1 MTSFRSLSPL
11 VRRALLAIPLT
22 AVVAACD
29 PQFGVEETRQ
39 TTATQR
45 VAELRHDLRAD
56 PSNVEALRQMGKIY
70 ADQGLWVE
78 SMGAYREALIVA
90 PSDRL
95 LMLGFGRGQLAVGD
109 YAGAYKSAQQ
119 AGGGD
124 VEVMLLRSGA
134 LAGMNRLTEARTEL
148 ETARQM
154 APRDLDVRSNLGL
167 VAALQ
172 GDATAYAIA
181 RAVAFAPDA
190 EYSHIRNMVL
200 VGGITGNDASARY
213 DAERRGLDPAEI
225 GDIIAVGR
233 RARTQ
238 GMRAFTVLTD

>member
-1 MTSFRSLSPL
+1 MTSFTSFPPSL
-11 VRRALLAIPLT
+11 RRALVALPMIGAL
-22 AVVAACD
+22 AACD
-29 PQFGVEETRQ
+29 PEYGLEQTRQ

-45 VAELRHDLRAD
+45 VAELRHELRTD
-56 PSNVEALRQMGKIY
+56 PGDVDALRQMGKIY

-90 PSDRL
+90 PGDRL
-95 LMLGFGRGQLAVGD
+95 LMLGYGRGQLAVGD
-109 YAGAYKSAQQ
+109 YAGAYKSAQS

-148 ETARQM
+148 TTAQQI
-154 APRDLDVRSNLGL
+154 APRDLDVRSNLAL

-172 GDATAYAIA
+172 GDATAYAIG

-200 VGGITGNDASARY
+200 VGGITGNDASARN

-225 GDIIAVGR
+225 GDILAVGR

-238 GMRAFTVLTD
+238 GMRAFTVLTN